1 MNKVDPAEL
10 FTKYPHIAKKITM
23 LWGSSN
29 CRELLLSLINDSR
42 DGGRAGFSPEIAR
55 IIFALL
61 DKHDEMYPQF
71 NKSAH
76 IEVPF
81 GFTQKK
87 VPAARA
93 VKENNDGWGV
103 IHYAIIIFILILGV
117 SAYKGYLFY
126 LEFTASQ

>member
-1 MNKVDPAEL
+1 M
-10 FTKYPHIAKKITM
+10 I
-23 LWGSSN
+23 WGSPD

-42 DGGRAGFSPEIAR
+42 GGDRAGFSPEIAK

-71 NKSAH
+71 NKAAH

-87 VPAARA
+87 ISTTRT
-93 VKENNDGWGV
+93 VKENNGGWGI

-117 SAYKGYLFY
+117 SAYKGYMFY
-126 LEFTASQ
+126 LEFTASP